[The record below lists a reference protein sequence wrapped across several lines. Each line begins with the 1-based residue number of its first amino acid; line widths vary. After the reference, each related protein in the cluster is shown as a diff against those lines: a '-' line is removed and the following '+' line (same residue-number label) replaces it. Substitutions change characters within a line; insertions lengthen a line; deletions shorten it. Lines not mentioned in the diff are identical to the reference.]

1 MKKMSFCG
9 SEKWAIILE
18 FLGIQIELVQI
29 VSTHLVKKNSF
40 NDIMSHFGMNLKQ
53 YALANIEF
61 VTRHFEERLEVDD
74 AAIQLSEE
82 K

>member
-1 MKKMSFCG
+1 MSFCG

-18 FLGIQIELVQI
+18 FLGFKLSWSKQYTFSE
-29 VSTHLVKKNSF
+29 KKNSF
-40 NDIMSHFGMNLKQ
+40 NDIMSHFGMNWKQ

-74 AAIQLSEE
+74 AAIQLREE

>member
-1 MKKMSFCG
+1 
-9 SEKWAIILE
+9 
-18 FLGIQIELVQI
+18 
-29 VSTHLVKKNSF
+29 
-40 NDIMSHFGMNLKQ
+40 MSHFGMNLKQ

-74 AAIQLSEE
+74 AAIQLREE